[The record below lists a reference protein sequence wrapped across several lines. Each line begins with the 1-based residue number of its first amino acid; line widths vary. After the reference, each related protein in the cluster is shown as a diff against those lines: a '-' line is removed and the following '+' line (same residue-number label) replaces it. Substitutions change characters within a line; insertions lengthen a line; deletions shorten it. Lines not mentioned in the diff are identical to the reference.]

1 MTHKQTCLDCKK
13 PVCSHCCVEI
23 ANSPAKKYESCRR
36 HSAFSS
42 KAALFFFHRNICLCH
57 VCSEVRDI
65 YKKTGAWF
73 YKGLPNYELPSHS
86 NDASQSDVRE
96 ASSKVAKTTK
106 LGMEIESDEEEDEV
120 VETSKI
126 VKNGSFSSA
135 LLKSRNLFN
144 LRLSTD
150 SGSRLTFDG
159 SLSLPKKSPI
169 TPYSRQTSSSDS
181 QKSANSLQPQSADW
195 ESGTPNGHRVRRNS
209 ISSCYSISEASSAN
223 DGFTINQSESECLC
237 ILNVHNRLKVLSSGQ
252 CGTELCALTNVP
264 PES

>member
-1 MTHKQTCLDCKK
+1 MLSTPLRF
-13 PVCSHCCVEI
+13 P
-23 ANSPAKKYESCRR
+23 
-36 HSAFSS
+36 S

-86 NDASQSDVRE
+86 NGDLQSDVRE

-120 VETSKI
+120 VGETSKI

-159 SLSLPKKSPI
+159 NLSLPKKSPN

-209 ISSCYSISEASSAN
+209 ISSCYSISEASSAT
-223 DGFTINQSESECLC
+223 DGFTINQSESECFC
-237 ILNVHNRLKVLSSGQ
+237 ILKVHNRLEVLSTFS
-252 CGTELCALTNVP
+252 LWHKFCALTYVNLL
-264 PES
+264 SSASFLHLT